1 MSSILKAG
9 RLTATRPD
17 MVDFIS
23 SLNADRRIALST
35 VLVNEAHVV
44 GLERCHAIQR
54 SAAKTILRA
63 LRQLEG
69 RELVGGHAEDVHLV
83 IEEFVTR
90 RTGKEIGGL
99 LHIGKSRNDQVAAAI
114 RVTLRNEIL
123 ELAQMLLTFE
133 LSLIGLAKK
142 HVDSVFPAY
151 THLQPAQPISFA
163 HYLLAN
169 CFSLIRDSE
178 RLVEAYA
185 RINLSPMGAA
195 ALAGTSFPL
204 DRVLIARLLG
214 FDGIVEA
221 SLDAVGGRDFALE
234 ALGVFALIATDLS
247 RMSSDLLF
255 YSSAEVGLV
264 DLPDEFASTSSIMP
278 QKKNPD
284 PLELIRAKSSRV
296 ASNFSSAVT
305 LLHGLTSGYN
315 LDYQELTPMLWQSLD
330 ELKSC
335 GRILSAIIPRI
346 TLDKAIATRRYLE
359 LTAATEIAN
368 ILVRE
373 EHLPFRAAHQKVGH
387 AVKTA
392 IERGKAFRE
401 LQQSEWRNV
410 VGYPL
415 KERTLRLIART
426 LDLNRHLR
434 AYRTA
439 GSPNPQET
447 RRLIARAFRRC
458 QELRRTNRRANTKL
472 QASMRLLRRMTR
484 TA

>member
-1 MSSILKAG
+1 MSSILKGG

-17 MVDFIS
+17 VVNFIS

-35 VLVNEAHVV
+35 VMVNEAHVV
-44 GLERCHAIQR
+44 GLERCKAIQR
-54 SAAKTILRA
+54 PAARRILRA
-63 LRQLEG
+63 LRRLEK
-69 RELVGGHAEDVHLV
+69 RELGDGHAEDVHVV

-90 RTGKEIGGL
+90 RTGQEIGGL

-114 RVTLRNEIL
+114 RMTIRSEIL
-123 ELAQMLLTFE
+123 ELAQLLLAFE

-142 HVDSVFPAY
+142 YVASVFPGY

-169 CFSLIRDSE
+169 CFSFIRDSE

-204 DRVLIARLLG
+204 DRVLVARLLG
-214 FDGIVEA
+214 FDGIVDV

-247 RMSSDLLF
+247 RMSSDILF
-255 YSSAEVGLV
+255 YSSAEVGLIE
-264 DLPDEFASTSSIMP
+264 LPDEFASTSSIMP

-284 PLELIRAKSSRV
+284 PLELIRAKSGKV
-296 ASNFSSAVT
+296 AANFSSAVT

-330 ELKSC
+330 ELKSSVS
-335 GRILSAIIPRI
+335 IFLAIMPGIK
-346 TLDKAIATRRYLE
+346 LDEAIASRSYLE
-359 LTAATEIAN
+359 LTAATEVAN

-373 EHLPFRAAHQKVGH
+373 EHLPFRAAHQKVGY
-387 AVKTA
+387 AIRTA
-392 IERGKAFRE
+392 IRQGKALRE
-401 LQQSEWRNV
+401 MQRSDWQRALR
-410 VGYPL
+410 YPV
-415 KERTLRLIART
+415 KQRTLRLIAHT
-426 LDLNRHLR
+426 LDLNHHIR
-434 AYRTA
+434 AYRTS

-447 RRLIARAFRRC
+447 RRLVARASRRC
-458 QELRRTNRRANTKL
+458 RELERTNRRASIKL

>member
-1 MSSILKAG
+1 
-9 RLTATRPD
+9 
-17 MVDFIS
+17 
-23 SLNADRRIALST
+23 
-35 VLVNEAHVV
+35 
-44 GLERCHAIQR
+44 
-54 SAAKTILRA
+54 
-63 LRQLEG
+63 
-69 RELVGGHAEDVHLV
+69 
-83 IEEFVTR
+83 
-90 RTGKEIGGL
+90 
-99 LHIGKSRNDQVAAAI
+99 
-114 RVTLRNEIL
+114 
-123 ELAQMLLTFE
+123 
-133 LSLIGLAKK
+133 
-142 HVDSVFPAY
+142 
-151 THLQPAQPISFA
+151 
-163 HYLLAN
+163 
-169 CFSLIRDSE
+169 
-178 RLVEAYA
+178 
-185 RINLSPMGAA
+185 MGAA
-195 ALAGTSFPL
+195 AIAGTSFPL

-392 IERGKAFRE
+392 IERGEAFRE